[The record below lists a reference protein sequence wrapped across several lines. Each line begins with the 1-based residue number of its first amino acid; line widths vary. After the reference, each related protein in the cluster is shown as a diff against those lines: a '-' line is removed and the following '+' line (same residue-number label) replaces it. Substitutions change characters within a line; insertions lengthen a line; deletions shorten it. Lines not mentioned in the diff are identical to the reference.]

1 MRPVTALTW
10 VPVLAGTW
18 GAASL
23 LMWGATTEAG
33 TLAVIL
39 YMISVLT
46 GLFACVVTIDAILDM
61 RRKL

>member
-10 VPVLAGTW
+10 VPLLAGTW

-23 LMWGATTEAG
+23 LMWGAMTEAG

-46 GLFACVVTIDAILDM
+46 GLFACVVTLGAMLDM
-61 RRKL
+61 RGKL